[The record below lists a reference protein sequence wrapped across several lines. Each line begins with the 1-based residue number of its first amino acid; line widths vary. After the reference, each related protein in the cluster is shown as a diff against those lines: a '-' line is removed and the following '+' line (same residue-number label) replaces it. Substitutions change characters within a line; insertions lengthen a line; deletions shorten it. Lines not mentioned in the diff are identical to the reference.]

1 MQYKTYIPRNLRYNQ
16 GFYKRYDWILV
27 ILFTED
33 KIRVNNLCP
42 GLTRS
47 EMVTKGS
54 DFENN
59 VLPNVSLGR
68 RASAE
73 EFANVVLFLASDE
86 SSYVTIM
93 SMVMDSELTL

>member
-1 MQYKTYIPRNLRYNQ
+1 
-16 GFYKRYDWILV
+16 
-27 ILFTED
+27 
-33 KIRVNNLCP
+33 
-42 GLTRS
+42 
-47 EMVTKGS
+47 MVTKGS